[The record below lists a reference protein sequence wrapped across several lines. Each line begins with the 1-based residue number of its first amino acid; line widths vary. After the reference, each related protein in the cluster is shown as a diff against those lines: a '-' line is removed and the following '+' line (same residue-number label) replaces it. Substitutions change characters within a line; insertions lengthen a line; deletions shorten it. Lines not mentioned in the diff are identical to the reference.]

1 VIVES
6 QTFAID
12 IRDAMYNILQAD
24 NYFYPYKFSK
34 TRMLP
39 IQVDSIPFLGVY
51 LADEIMIPD
60 GDPNAG
66 CIRFSHSAR
75 IGFSIIHADSD
86 QVMLER
92 GIDAAFLRVMSDL
105 WTNANLSNVIARH
118 NPEGVGMESV
128 IRGSRRHI
136 FGSTGSDNET
146 PFGELQ
152 YEVTCFARS
161 EWYPDITDT
170 LNEIDVT
177 TGIKLSDTQEE
188 RDQRQQVT
196 IKMMFDALREARRS

>member
-1 VIVES
+1 MIVES
-6 QTFAID
+6 QSFAID
-12 IRDAMYNILQAD
+12 IRDAMYDILQKD
-24 NYFYPYKFSK
+24 QYFYPYKFAK
-34 TRMLP
+34 TKMTP
-39 IQVDSIPFLGVY
+39 VQVESIPFLGVY
-51 LADEIMIPD
+51 LVDEIMIPD

-86 QVMLER
+86 QVTLER
-92 GIDAAFLRVMSDL
+92 GIDAAFLRLMSDL
-105 WTNANLSNVIARH
+105 WTNQYLNNIIANH
-118 NPEGVGMESV
+118 NPEGTGMESV
-128 IRGSRRHI
+128 VRGSRKHV
-136 FGSTGSDNET
+136 FGSAGLNNET

-170 LNEIDVT
+170 LEEIDVT
-177 TGIKLSDTQEE
+177 TGIKITDTPNQ

-196 IKMMFDALREARRS
+196 IKMMLNALREARRS